1 MILYSM
7 RKFKEIQEEKSY
19 DAFFCAD
26 GLEGR
31 DVRVVELFSQ
41 NKKLSVKKWVIFH
54 YKEREADKQGDKSK
68 LMTYLEGERVANILT
83 SYQDPRS
90 YSQILQ
96 EILQE
101 MKGYKNVGIDI
112 TGFKNQFFFPLL
124 KIFAQKSQIEKLDVF
139 YTEPSTY
146 RFPKKKT
153 GIDYFP
159 NMQKDQRV
167 FFNYSKTEGGVEIKS
182 IPGFEG
188 GRAKKTVLVILIGF
202 DGKVA
207 VRIKE
212 EYNAEKV
219 LLINGFPSYLP
230 KFRDISLLNNKE
242 LVNGSRKDEIF
253 NTYADNPFEVYN
265 VLDRIKRTYEDYKL
279 LVAPL
284 GAKPLA
290 LGVCKFGLDFPQTAV
305 LYVESSK
312 YVEESTEDYGETWEY
327 QLELKKNVLC
337 EENGK
342 WKK

>member
-7 RKFKEIQEEKSY
+7 RKIEEIQEEKSY

-31 DVRVVELFSQ
+31 DIRVVELFSK
-41 NKKLSVKKWVIFH
+41 NTAFSVKKWIIFH
-54 YKEREADKQGDKSK
+54 YKERTDDKQGHDSK
-68 LMTYLEGERVANILT
+68 LMTYLKGEIVTNIST
-83 SYQDPRS
+83 SYQDSRS

-96 EILQE
+96 EILRE
-101 MKGYKNVGIDI
+101 MEGYKNVGMDI

-124 KIFAQKSQIEKLDVF
+124 KIFAQKSQIENLDIF

-159 NMQKDQRV
+159 NMKEDQRV
-167 FFNYSKTEGGVEIKS
+167 FFNYSKTESGVEIKS

-188 GRAKKTVLVILIGF
+188 GRGKKTVLVILLGF
-202 DGKVA
+202 DGRVA

-242 LVNGSRKDEIF
+242 LVSGSSKNEIF

-265 VLDRIKRTYEDYKL
+265 VLDRIRRTYNDYKL
-279 LVAPL
+279 LIAPL

-305 LYVESSK
+305 LYVESLK

-327 QLELKKNVLC
+327 QLELKKNVLR
-337 EENGK
+337 EDGV
-342 WKK
+342 

>member
-7 RKFKEIQEEKSY
+7 RKLDEIREEKSY
-19 DAFFCAD
+19 DAFFCAA

-31 DVRVVELFSQ
+31 DIRVVELFL
-41 NKKLSVKKWVIFH
+41 KKPAFSVKKWIIFH
-54 YKEREADKQGDKSK
+54 YQERMDGKQSRQDTLKA
-68 LMTYLEGERVANILT
+68 YLKDETVIHIYT
-83 SYQDPRS
+83 SYQDAKN
-90 YSQILQ
+90 YN
-96 EILQE
+96 EILGEILEE
-101 MKGYKNVGIDI
+101 MKDYKEIGMDI

-124 KIFAQKSQIEKLDVF
+124 KIFARNCCIKKLDVF

-146 RFPKKKT
+146 RFPKKKA

-159 NMQKDQRV
+159 NMKEDQRV
-167 FFNYSKTEGGVEIKS
+167 LFNYSKAEGGIEIKS

-188 GRAKKTVLVILIGF
+188 ERGKKTVLVILLGF
-202 DGKVA
+202 DGRVA

-242 LVNGSRKDEIF
+242 LVSGSNKDEIF

-265 VLDRIKRTYEDYKL
+265 VLERIRTKYEDYKL
-279 LVAPL
+279 LIAPL

-305 LYVESSK
+305 LYVESLK

-327 QLELKKNVLC
+327 QIEFNKNVLR
-337 EENGK
+337 EDGV
-342 WKK
+342 